1 MTSAFL
7 TLENV
12 SYRYPDGSPALDNCS
27 LKVRRGSR
35 TALLGANG
43 AGKTT
48 LFLHLNGIFR
58 PSDGQVLCN
67 GIPLDYSRAGMRKHR
82 SQVGL
87 VFQNPDSQLF
97 SANVREDV
105 SFGPMNMGIEDGEVR
120 KRVEE
125 SLLAVGMNKYA
136 DRPVHN
142 LSFGQKKRV
151 CIAGVLAMHPEILL
165 LDEPMAGLDANMQE
179 ELMAILDRLHA
190 AGITI
195 IIATHDLDFAYG
207 WGDDGIVME
216 AGRLLAEGA
225 PTKILL
231 RDDVQSALG
240 GTPFVAEITRQLLLI
255 GIDLRDNEYL
265 PRSKSE
271 LLLAISALTTQARR
285 ERTP

>member
-27 LKVRRGSR
+27 LNVRRGSR

-58 PSDGQVLCN
+58 PSAGQVLCN

-82 SQVGL
+82 SLVGL

-105 SFGPMNMGIEDGEVR
+105 SFGPMNMGIEECEVR

-125 SLLAVGMNKYA
+125 SLLATGMNKYA
-136 DRPVHN
+136 NRPVHN

-165 LDEPMAGLDANMQE
+165 LDEPMAGLDANMQG
-179 ELMAILDRLHA
+179 ELMVILDRLHA

-207 WGDDGIVME
+207 WGDDAIVME
-216 AGRLLAEGA
+216 AGRLLAAGA

-240 GTPFVAEITRQLLLI
+240 GTPFIAEITRQLLLI
-255 GIDLRDNEYL
+255 GIDLRGNEYL

-271 LLLAISALTTQARR
+271 LLLAIAAQATHTKQ